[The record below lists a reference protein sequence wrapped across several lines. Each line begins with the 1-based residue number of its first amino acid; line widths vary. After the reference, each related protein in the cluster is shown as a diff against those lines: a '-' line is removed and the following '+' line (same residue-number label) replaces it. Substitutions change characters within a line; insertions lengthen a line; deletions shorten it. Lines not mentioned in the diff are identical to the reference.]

1 MQDTCYGS
9 WWLSHK
15 QLGPSEDHR
24 DPLELGRGS
33 VWKQEWSEA
42 DPAGPAIS
50 SLPSLYQSLG
60 VFAIL
65 QNQRGSV
72 GNWRITSQSP

>member
-1 MQDTCYGS
+1 MAPGGS
-9 WWLSHK
+9 HTSSWVPVKIIETPWSWAEG
-15 QLGPSEDHR
+15 QCGN
-24 DPLELGRGS
+24 
-33 VWKQEWSEA
+33 QEWSEA
-42 DPAGPAIS
+42 DPAGPVIS